1 MRPPSTIVLG
11 WPTRLVSPL
20 AFVGS
25 PSDGPPN
32 DCAPRSIVML
42 PRFAVGSHRRVI
54 ARAQGSAVRDVGERV
69 SGSVGLGSAAGL
81 TAGEQADRITRRDE
95 KGGQKD

>member
-1 MRPPSTIVLG
+1 
-11 WPTRLVSPL
+11 
-20 AFVGS
+20 
-25 PSDGPPN
+25 
-32 DCAPRSIVML
+32 ML

-81 TAGEQADRITRRDE
+81 TAGEQAGSITRCDGERGT
-95 KGGQKD
+95 KGLRPRRHKLLKERGSLARATLAKDSNY